1 MKCKG
6 DFVTN
11 SSSVSFILGQLKE
24 YNPLKIE
31 VKVSV
36 DLSRY
41 VEEEFHTLKDFE
53 EAMSND
59 DTWYTDEE
67 QKQMRSILEKGGK
80 VFILDV
86 EDQSGDPIEAMLCQE
101 GLDVIEIPDGLV
113 VIRGEGGY

>member
-24 YNPLKIE
+24 KDPLKIE

-41 VEEEFHTLKDFE
+41 IEEEFHTLEAFE
-53 EAMSND
+53 EAMGNA
-59 DTWYTDEE
+59 WYSEEE

-80 VFILDV
+80 VYVLDV

-101 GLDVIEIPDGLV
+101 GLDVIDVPEGLI
-113 VIRGEGGY
+113 VIRGAGGY